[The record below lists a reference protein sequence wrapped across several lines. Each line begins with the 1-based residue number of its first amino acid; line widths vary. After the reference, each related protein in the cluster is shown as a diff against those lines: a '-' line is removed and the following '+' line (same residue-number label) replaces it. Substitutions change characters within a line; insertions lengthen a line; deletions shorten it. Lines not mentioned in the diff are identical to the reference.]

1 MYLDNDD
8 EGDDVKPTM
17 INGGENLASVV
28 DENDCGDNSAVAYIN
43 NNVAKMQTSTIMSD
57 FSR

>member
-1 MYLDNDD
+1 VYLDNDD
-8 EGDDVKPTM
+8 EGDGVKSTL

-28 DENDCGDNSAVAYIN
+28 DENDCGDNSTFACIN
-43 NNVAKMQTSTIMSD
+43 NNVAKTRASTIMSD